1 MTIADI
7 IIIAVYIVAMFG
19 VGVYARTRIKSVDDF
34 LVAGNRFKT
43 FSLVGTLVA
52 ALTGA
57 GTTMGIVGSVY
68 QYGAGIMWNF
78 IGLAAGCII
87 FGLVY
92 CTAVRRTGARSMAEL
107 IAGRFGR
114 LPRFFSRT

>member
-43 FSLVGTLVA
+43 FSLVLCGTLSAWQRAVLYLVWYIA
-52 ALTGA
+52 
-57 GTTMGIVGSVY
+57 
-68 QYGAGIMWNF
+68 QRYGEPEPDLW
-78 IGLAAGCII
+78 
-87 FGLVY
+87 
-92 CTAVRRTGARSMAEL
+92 RS
-107 IAGRFGR
+107 
-114 LPRFFSRT
+114 

>member
-7 IIIAVYIVAMFG
+7 LIIVVYIVAMFG

-57 GTTMGIVGSVY
+57 GTVSYTHLY
-68 QYGAGIMWNF
+68 RCAG
-78 IGLAAGCII
+78 GCTGKKKRKGTAA
-87 FGLVY
+87 F
-92 CTAVRRTGARSMAEL
+92 AE
-107 IAGRFGR
+107 AD
-114 LPRFFSRT
+114 